1 MQTLTVG
8 EIMTSGVARA
18 RPGTSFEGLVRLLRR
33 RGVSGVPVLDRDD
46 KVVGVVSEKDLERTR
61 QRRGT
66 AAELMSS
73 PAITVHPEQRA
84 VDAARIM
91 DRHRVNRLPVVDE
104 EDRLIG
110 IVTRGDV
117 LRLFLR
123 TDAAIR
129 ADIEGQVLP
138 RTMRAQE
145 GAVRVVV
152 RDGLVLLDGWV
163 PATAD
168 VPATVRQAWQVD
180 GVTGVV
186 SRLRAGSDPV
196 GDRAGA
202 TAPDPPARREP
213 TG

>member
-8 EIMTSGVARA
+8 ELMTSRVARA

-46 KVVGVVSEKDLERTR
+46 KVVGVVSEKDLLEFRAKTR
-61 QRRGT
+61 EEAGEGWGT
-66 AAELMSS
+66 AAELMTS

-110 IVTRGDV
+110 IVTRGDL

-129 ADIEGQVLP
+129 ADVEGRVLS
-138 RTMRAQE
+138 RTVR
-145 GAVRVVV
+145 GSGGTVRVEV
-152 RDGLVLLDGWV
+152 RDGVVVLDGQV

-168 VPATVRQAWQVD
+168 IPGAVRQAWRVD

-186 SRLRAGSDPV
+186 SRLRTGHE
-196 GDRAGA
+196 GKA
-202 TAPDPPARREP
+202 TGPEPPA
-213 TG
+213 